1 MKKTL
6 SLIIIASMLIAFF
19 SGCGFFQQQGF
30 EMNSKELTLTVG
42 DSKVISVVPES
53 ANKKLTWS
61 SSDENIVTVEA
72 GTVKAK
78 AAGSAVVT
86 AASESGNSATCNVTV
101 NAKEVKDITL
111 NNQAVSVEAGKTV
124 QLKATVTP
132 ADATNT
138 KLSWSAENGAIAVV
152 NDNGL
157 VTGASEG
164 VTNIICKADNGVEA
178 KCTVTVTGGKKKTES
193 SNESSGG
200 QAYTYVYG
208 HLNPNYVYR
217 SSDFVFPESSSRQL
231 SRAEIQN
238 TLSGMVGSP
247 VSSSF
252 AQDAINEIYA
262 RNGYVFKDSSLK
274 SYYMSKAWYYPDSS
288 FTTSDFSSIES
299 YNIKLLEDYS

>member
-1 MKKTL
+1 
-6 SLIIIASMLIAFF
+6 MLIAVF

-178 KCTVTVTGGKKKTES
+178 KCTVTVTGGKKKTFHR
-193 SNESSGG
+193 
-200 QAYTYVYG
+200 TI
-208 HLNPNYVYR
+208 P
-217 SSDFVFPESSSRQL
+217 SDAALTQQEYFSLRCGNSRRYA
-231 SRAEIQN
+231 SVTEPR
-238 TLSGMVGSP
+238 T
-247 VSSSF
+247 SSF
-252 AQDAINEIYA
+252 FAGSISAKQHP
-262 RNGYVFKDSSLK
+262 LK
-274 SYYMSKAWYYPDSS
+274 PAPAKRPP
-288 FTTSDFSSIES
+288 
-299 YNIKLLEDYS
+299 

>member
-6 SLIIIASMLIAFF
+6 SLIIIASVLIAVLA
-19 SGCGFFQQQGF
+19 GCGLFQQQSF
-30 EMNSKELTLTVG
+30 DMNSKELTITVG
-42 DSKVISVVPES
+42 DSKVLSVVPES

-61 SSDENIVTVEA
+61 SSDENIVTVES

-86 AASESGNSATCNVTV
+86 ATSESGNSATCNVTV

-132 ADATNT
+132 SDATNV
-138 KLSWSAENGAIAVV
+138 KLSWSSENGAIAVV

-164 VTNIICKADNGVEA
+164 VTNIICKADNGIEA

-193 SNESSGG
+193 SNDSQS

-208 HLNPNYVYR
+208 HLNPTYVYR
-217 SSDFVFPESSSRQL
+217 AADFVFPESSSRQL
-231 SRAEIQN
+231 TSAEIIE
-238 TLSGMVGSP
+238 TLRGMVGTP
-247 VSSSF
+247 VSDSF

-262 RNGYVFKDSSLK
+262 RNGYVFKTDSIRR
-274 SYYMSKAWYYPDSS
+274 YYESKPWYYPDSS
-288 FTTSDFSSIES
+288 FTINDFSSIES
-299 YNIKLLEDYS
+299 YNIKLLERLS

>member
-6 SLIIIASMLIAFF
+6 SLIIIASMLIAVF

-247 VSSSF
+247 REKR
-252 AQDAINEIYA
+252 ICI
-262 RNGYVFKDSSLK
+262 
-274 SYYMSKAWYYPDSS
+274 
-288 FTTSDFSSIES
+288 
-299 YNIKLLEDYS
+299 